1 MQLLLHLTD
10 RDRGP
15 DDQQIEVPVQN
26 ERDIRAAGFAAA
38 RAVRSWLR
46 AMPFVPATYDLRFD
60 IFAEVVSDG
69 DAKDLV
75 TTDKDAPAPKRKKKA
90 KK

>member
-10 RDRGP
+10 RDRGL
-15 DDQQIEVPVQN
+15 DDQAIEVPVQN
-26 ERDIRAAGFAAA
+26 ERDIRTAGFAAA

-46 AMPFVPATYDLRFD
+46 AMPFVPGTMDLHFN
-60 IFAEVVSDG
+60 IYAEVVSDG

-75 TTDKDAPAPKRKKKA
+75 HATDDAPAPKRKRKA